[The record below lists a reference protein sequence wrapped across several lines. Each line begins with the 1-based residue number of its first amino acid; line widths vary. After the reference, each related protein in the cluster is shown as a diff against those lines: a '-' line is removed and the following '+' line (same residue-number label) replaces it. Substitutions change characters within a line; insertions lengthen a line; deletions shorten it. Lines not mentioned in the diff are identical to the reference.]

1 MTTMD
6 KIMQAVD
13 ELKNMA
19 LVEQYGD
26 TDDLELSAQIEDVR
40 DLTASAI
47 ADAQREWVDAIESV
61 GWGRDLHPQE
71 VAARILGMAESHN
84 RMQAAIADAR
94 REGAEQLR
102 GACLRGCCEIE
113 GVHRVAYR
121 KKYDAHAEGASDGA
135 ADCAAVIR
143 ALPLPTGE
151 RQAVLLTDE
160 IKQACSDIAAEVA
173 KNCGSVPQLT
183 FPHIY
188 LGVTT
193 LLEKARVCRG

>member
-94 REGAEQLR
+94 REGAEQMR
-102 GACLRGCCEIE
+102 EA
-113 GVHRVAYR
+113 
-121 KKYDAHAEGASDGA
+121 A
-135 ADCAAVIR
+135 ADEAIR
-143 ALPLPTGE
+143 RGQLCGDRTNRDLVEAILALPLPTGP
-151 RQAVLLTDE
+151 RQAVRLTEEQIGRMYCAVLGEEYIEPTDVE
-160 IKQACSDIAAEVA
+160 ADKEAHAA
-173 KNCGSVPQLT
+173 LMR
-183 FPHIY
+183 
-188 LGVTT
+188 VTRAIET
-193 LLEKARVCRG
+193 AVLAANGIGGRE